1 MNGPDRPD
9 PDDDALVASFLAGE
23 ATAFDALVTRYRR
36 QIYNVCHGILHD
48 HAQADEA
55 CQEAFLKA
63 WHGLPRFKGESSF
76 RTWLYRI
83 GMNAAHDMRARESAR
98 ARTRAEAARE
108 LPRTGARPRALDDL
122 VQEQELQRLQDAIA
136 RLPER
141 QRLTLTLKVQE
152 LKYTEIA
159 EVLGSPVGT
168 VKANF
173 HHAVQNLRRMLAPEG
188 ASAGAALTAGEEA

>member
-1 MNGPDRPD
+1 MNGHDRPD
-9 PDDDALVASFLAGE
+9 PDDDALVASFLDGE
-23 ATAFDALVTRYRR
+23 ASAFDALVTRHRR

-83 GMNAAHDMRARESAR
+83 GMNAAHDMRIRETAR

-108 LPRTGARPRALDDL
+108 MPRDGARPRALDRL
-122 VQEQELQRLQDAIA
+122 LEEQEAQRLQDAIA

-159 EVLGSPVGT
+159 EILGSPVGT

-173 HHAVQNLRRMLAPEG
+173 HHAVQNLRRMLAPG
-188 ASAGAALTAGEEA
+188 AAQDAALTASDEA